1 MKTKATSMFKWI
13 MHYIFAGAIS
23 VSALLIAKSYL
34 KTNYDLLISDVDRN
48 DYKTIVTFLETEQVP
63 YIVSFDYKRIR
74 VPDYEI
80 PRLQNRMKSMLGIKF
95 SELDARGGY

>member
-1 MKTKATSMFKWI
+1 MNTKAKTMLKWL
-13 MHYIFAGAIS
+13 MHYLFAGVVSI
-23 VSALLIAKSYL
+23 SALLIAKSYL
-34 KTNYDLLISDVDRN
+34 ATDYDLLISDVDRN
-48 DYKTIVTFLETEQVP
+48 EYKTIVSFLETEQVP

-80 PRLQNRMKSMLGIKF
+80 PRLQHRMENMLGIKV